1 MTGLVRLPTTKGLA
15 AGERVPEIPLRRQL
29 RRIVRETK
37 AAEGRRDFQ
46 EEVLQVLVPLA
57 DQEAAGQV
65 EGVRGALV
73 VLEAPLAA

>member
-1 MTGLVRLPTTKGLA
+1 MIDLVRLLTMRGLA
-15 AGERVPEIPLRRQL
+15 AGEHALEIHPRRQL

-37 AAEGRRDFQ
+37 AAEVLRASP
-46 EEVLQVLVPLA
+46 EVLAPLAIQGAA
-57 DQEAAGQV
+57 DQE